1 MRYALVNNL
10 NNKVENVIVA
20 KPNFTYSQPNIICI
34 PLQEKESC
42 STGWEYKQNETPR
55 FIQPYIEQIHS
66 WTAYE
71 FLLRFTAE
79 ERAAIRESAKM
90 DANTAD
96 FMQLA
101 QAAQEIISNDPI
113 TLQGM
118 NYIVS
123 IGIISENRKNEI
135 LAIQNS

>member
-20 KPNFTYSQPNIICI
+20 KPNFTYSQPNIISI
-34 PLQEKESC
+34 PLPDSESC
-42 STGWEYKQNETPR
+42 GIGWEYKINEIPR
-55 FIQPYIEQIHS
+55 FINPQSQQVYS

-79 ERAAIRESAKM
+79 ERAAIRESAKI

-135 LAIQNS
+135 LGLNI

>member
-1 MRYALVNNL
+1 MRQALVKITNSI
-10 NNKVENVIVA
+10 VENVIVTGNDFILNIPNIELIQLEENEA
-20 KPNFTYSQPNIICI
+20 CGPGWQYKPNEI
-34 PLQEKESC
+34 
-42 STGWEYKQNETPR
+42 PR
-55 FIQPYIEQIHS
+55 FIQPYIELVNR

-79 ERAAIRESAKM
+79 ERAAIRESAKT
-90 DANTAD
+90 DPNTAD
-96 FMQLA
+96 FLQLA

-135 LAIQNS
+135 LGLNI